1 MRIDLSLPYV
11 LKRTAKCGEFI
22 YAYGRHT
29 LSAIIDNAIVDPR
42 QEWGSDYFDS
52 DADSNYTY

>member
-11 LKRTAKCGEFI
+11 LKRIAKRGEFI
-22 YAYGRHT
+22 YAYERHT

-42 QEWGSDYFDS
+42 QEWGSDYSDS
-52 DADSNYTY
+52 DADSDCTY